1 MSIAIAAKNFF
12 EACDAGKG
20 WEACKAWCHDDATFA
35 CQSGALADVTRLS
48 AYADW
53 MKGLLGPL
61 PDGRYELK
69 AFAVDEDRRAVVAAA
84 VFLGTNTGP
93 GGPNP
98 PTGKSVATDYAYVME
113 FDGDKVRHMTKLWND
128 GVALQ
133 ALGWA

>member
-1 MSIAIAAKNFF
+1 M
-12 EACDAGKG
+12 
-20 WEACKAWCHDDATFA
+20 
-35 CQSGALADVTRLS
+35 
-48 AYADW
+48 
-53 MKGLLGPL
+53 
-61 PDGRYELK
+61 
-69 AFAVDEDRRAVVAAA
+69 
-84 VFLGTNTGP
+84 FLGTNTGP